1 MREPFA
7 ENRFTLTKELFSEG
21 MRRTSQEYYR
31 KTLKRAL
38 LGLALLW
45 LVLSAYTLWRS
56 GSLSYMLME
65 LGVLAAVFLWLAVLL
80 PRSKTRRAYKAMENA
95 GVADAERCTRFY
107 EEHLEVEVGGKLRS
121 FPYREIGDCLQTER
135 LLLLIMKDKTGVLL
149 RRDAFT
155 KGTEEAVLHRIE
167 QAQEEEEVHD

>member
-1 MREPFA
+1 M
-7 ENRFTLTKELFSEG
+7 
-21 MRRTSQEYYR
+21 
-31 KTLKRAL
+31 
-38 LGLALLW
+38 
-45 LVLSAYTLWRS
+45 
-56 GSLSYMLME
+56 
-65 LGVLAAVFLWLAVLL
+65 LL

-107 EEHLEVEVGGKLRS
+107 EEQLEVEVGGKLRS